1 MKKIIAVILTVVLV
15 LASGCAK
22 KDSGLK
28 VDAVT
33 TADQITR
40 SLKFTDQMSPVD
52 DSTALQL
59 FELDKNLLQKWKVY
73 ESTGATAEEVAVFD
87 ANNADAAQK
96 VKVSVE
102 QRIANQKASFADYQ
116 PIEMKKLKEPILIAV
131 GNSVILCVTNDN
143 NAAQKEIG
151 SLIK

>member
-1 MKKIIAVILTVVLV
+1 MKKTIAVILTVVLV

-28 VDAVT
+28 VDAA
-33 TADQITR
+33 TAANQLTR
-40 SLKFTDQMSPVD
+40 SLTFTDQMSPVD
-52 DSTALQL
+52 DDTALKL
-59 FELDKNLLQKWKVY
+59 FGLDKNLLQKWRAY

-87 ANNADAAQK
+87 AKDSDSAQK

-102 QRIANQKASFADYQ
+102 QRIANQKACFADYQ
-116 PIEMKKLKEPILIAV
+116 PIEMKKLKEPVLITV